1 MSILKKFV
9 EGSLSV
15 SLAGPA
21 RECTLGRASATSLS
35 EAAERRKSKP
45 RGRAGAIALGCLRL
59 HARRCLRLRTRRL
72 C

>member
-1 MSILKKFV
+1 MKKVV
-9 EGSLSV
+9 ESSLSV

-21 RECTLGRASATSLS
+21 RECALGRASATSLS
-35 EAAERRKSKP
+35 EAAERRKSWP
-45 RGRAGAIALGCLRL
+45 TGRAGALALGCLRL